1 MPVLC
6 DDDVGLA
13 GTLAREA
20 TLPSVEQED
29 AVGRPMKQAASV
41 DVAQCRA
48 PVLSGFAE
56 PCHRDD
62 RDLDLSG
69 QGLEAAGDGA
79 TRFPGSGSAKIG
91 ANSFRPSM
99 LLRRTSFAGKDLR
112 RAQVREARG
121 SNPLVSTRPTGRF
134 SAVYARDSASCVSR
148 ASLPLGEVHCE
159 EFLGGLLKSYRRA
172 AA

>member
-121 SNPLVSTRPTGRF
+121 FESPRLHQTNRPILRSIRERF
-134 SAVYARDSASCVSR
+134 
-148 ASLPLGEVHCE
+148 
-159 EFLGGLLKSYRRA
+159 GLLRFQGVVATRRGA
-172 AA
+172 L